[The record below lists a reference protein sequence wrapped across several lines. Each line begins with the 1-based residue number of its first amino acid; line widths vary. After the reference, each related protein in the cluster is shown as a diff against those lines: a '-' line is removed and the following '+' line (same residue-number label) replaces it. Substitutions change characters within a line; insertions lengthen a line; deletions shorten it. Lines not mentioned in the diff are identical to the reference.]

1 MCICLQIIPE
11 QVSFDGEISECEDT
25 SQHSNISNTMNSEES
40 FDRLIPFHT
49 LLDVSPNRSKA
60 ELAHKGALSQ
70 RQRPSADA
78 LRTAILRRTVSATSN
93 VSQKYIL
100 IHVPELLLNCLHVK
114 LLRSGLCFSRLQVY
128 EGENVKSFTT
138 FIAMQ
143 PLVPDHACMPHMKAI
158 HVPFNWMYS
167 SLICN
172 QRLQSDRP
180 KY

>member
-1 MCICLQIIPE
+1 MQIIPE

-25 SQHSNISNTMNSEES
+25 SQHSNISNMNEES

-93 VSQKYIL
+93 VSQKYR
-100 IHVPELLLNCLHVK
+100 VEQN
-114 LLRSGLCFSRLQVY
+114 
-128 EGENVKSFTT
+128 
-138 FIAMQ
+138 
-143 PLVPDHACMPHMKAI
+143 
-158 HVPFNWMYS
+158 
-167 SLICN
+167 
-172 QRLQSDRP
+172 
-180 KY
+180 

>member
-1 MCICLQIIPE
+1 MRFYVLYSQYNARYLHIWYNVYLLQIIPE

-93 VSQKYIL
+93 VSQKYL
-100 IHVPELLLNCLHVK
+100 PGMAVK
-114 LLRSGLCFSRLQVY
+114 LLAYMSPKQVW
-128 EGENVKSFTT
+128 
-138 FIAMQ
+138 A
-143 PLVPDHACMPHMKAI
+143 D
-158 HVPFNWMYS
+158 
-167 SLICN
+167 
-172 QRLQSDRP
+172 
-180 KY
+180 

>member
-25 SQHSNISNTMNSEES
+25 SQHSNISNTMNEES

-114 LLRSGLCFSRLQVY
+114 LLRSGLCFSRLQEY
-128 EGENVKSFTT
+128 IYLSWW
-138 FIAMQ
+138 
-143 PLVPDHACMPHMKAI
+143 LVEILYSYHQFEFSRYISSAI
-158 HVPFNWMYS
+158 SQKEVLPFVGTI
-167 SLICN
+167 L
-172 QRLQSDRP
+172 L
-180 KY
+180 K